1 MNGSLLILLSFSMLQ
16 PRSAPGLAPAGTT
29 PELLSPR
36 TTVEGEVKPGVAARH
51 HLEAAAGQ
59 YLRLVVEPPG
69 LGLTATLLDPSGRIV
84 AEVRTSG
91 AEDAPLR
98 IGTIAERSGLHELRL
113 ARPRPGPRPVS
124 YRVTLE
130 ALRVATGD
138 DRLRVR
144 AARAHAEAGRLGIDS
159 FDNSTAV
166 MKLLEEERELWHRV
180 GDASEEAD
188 AVVAEAGIRFNQGST
203 REAMEAL
210 RQALSLFQAARDR
223 RGEASTLNDLGV
235 AAWSLG
241 DARAALGEYE
251 RALPIAHELGLVRV
265 EASILSNMGS
275 AYRNLGDTRKALAF
289 YERSLPLRRQAGDV
303 GGQATSLSNI
313 GVAYRMLGDHRR
325 ALSAYEEALPLARA
339 ERDTG
344 AESAALQNL
353 GALCLSVGDV
363 ERSEEFLGQALALA
377 RRTADRRGQAVV
389 LGWLSHAQRLKGNLP
404 EAVSLGQQELALW
417 RSLGDRYSE
426 GAALTALGSLQR
438 LQGARETAEETLT
451 EALRLQREL
460 GDRFDEVHSQ
470 LELAGLAQDAGQ
482 VELAGQGYAEALRA
496 SRALSDPGAEAT
508 ALFRLAQLRRA
519 QGDLEEARR
528 NVEAAL
534 AVQESLRESV
544 AGPRWR
550 ASFFVSAQD
559 AYELLI
565 DVLMTMDAARPGY
578 GLAAE
583 ALRASEK
590 KRARSLLDALTGPQV
605 EAAPATQA
613 ESTSAGD
620 LQALLD
626 DRTALLEFS
635 LGEAASYAWA
645 VTREG
650 IQSARLAPKA
660 QIAEAVRAYY
670 DRVAAPPSSRPGPQ
684 ADRGVTAAAGVELT
698 RLLLLPLAGQLARER
713 LAIVP
718 DGTLQYVPFA
728 SLPEPPAGEGEAKAV
743 TPMVARHE
751 IVCIP
756 SATALERLR
765 ANPRA
770 SRSTRVTVAVM
781 ADPVFE
787 VDDPRVSAPGR
798 GRPAAV
804 PPSADLLRAAH
815 DVGLGLAGGRV
826 FPRLP
831 YSRQEAAAIAA
842 AAGRGAVLS
851 ALDFQASRSIALSPR
866 LAAYDVVHFA
876 THGIVD
882 DARPDLSGLVLST
895 VDRHGRP
902 QDGFLRLR
910 DIDALRLPVSLV
922 VLSGCRTGLG
932 KDVRGEGLLGI
943 VRAFMRAGAPRV
955 VASLWEVDDRATAA
969 FMREFYQALLV
980 WGRPPAAALREAQL
994 ALRSRERWRD
1004 PFYWAGFVLQGEW
1017 N

>member
-1 MNGSLLILLSFSMLQ
+1 MTHSLLVLLSFSVFG
-16 PRSAPGLAPAGTT
+16 PHSAPSLAAGTALR
-29 PELLSPR
+29 LLSPR
-36 TTVEGEVKPGVAARH
+36 TAVEGEVKSGVPARH
-51 HLEAAAGQ
+51 HVAAAAGQ
-59 YLRLVVEPPG
+59 YLRLTVEPPG
-69 LGLTATLLDPSGRIV
+69 IAVTATLLDPAGKVV
-84 AEVRTSG
+84 AEVRTGG

-98 IGTIAERSGLHELRL
+98 ICAIVERSGLHELKL
-113 ARPRPGPRPVS
+113 ARPRPGAPPVS

-130 ALRVATGD
+130 PLRIATQD
-138 DRLRVR
+138 DPLRVR
-144 AARAHAEAGRLGIDS
+144 AARAYAEAGRLGIES
-159 FDNSTAV
+159 FDNSSAV
-166 MKLLEEERELWHRV
+166 MKWLEEARELWHRV

-188 AVVAEAGIRFNQGST
+188 ALVTEAGVWFNQGSS
-203 REAMEAL
+203 REAMEAV
-210 RQALSLFQAARDR
+210 RRALALHQAAGDR
-223 RGEASTLNDLGV
+223 RGEASTLNNLGV

-241 DARAALGEYE
+241 DARAALGDYE
-251 RALPIAHELGLVRV
+251 RALPIAHELGLVRL
-265 EASILSNMGS
+265 EASILSNMGT
-275 AYRNLGDTRKALAF
+275 AYKNLGDTRKALAF
-289 YERSLPLRRQAGDV
+289 YERSLPLRRQARDV

-313 GVAYRMLGDHRR
+313 GVAYRMLGNHRR

-377 RRTADRRGQAVV
+377 RRTADRRGRAVV

-470 LELAGLAQDAGQ
+470 LELAGLAQDAGDL
-482 VELAGQGYAEALRA
+482 ELAGQGYTEALRA

-508 ALFRLAQLRRA
+508 ALFRLARLHRA
-519 QGDLEEARR
+519 QGDLDEARR

-534 AVQESLRESV
+534 AVQESLRKSV

-559 AYELLI
+559 AYEFLI
-565 DVLMTMDAARPGY
+565 DVLMTMDAARPGQ

-583 ALRASEK
+583 ALRASER
-590 KRARSLLDALTGPQV
+590 KRARSLLDALPGTEVDADSASQG
-605 EAAPATQA
+605 
-613 ESTSAGD
+613 ESTRVGD

-635 LGEAASYAWA
+635 LGESASYAWV

-650 IQSARLAPKA
+650 IHSARLAPKA
-660 QIAEAVRAYY
+660 RIAAAARAYY
-670 DRVAAPPSSRPGPQ
+670 DRVAAPPSSRGRSQ
-684 ADRGVTAAAGVELT
+684 SDRGATAAAGGELT
-698 RLLLLPLAGQLARER
+698 RLLLAPLAEYLDRER
-713 LAIVP
+713 VAIVP
-718 DGTLQYVPFA
+718 DGSLQYVPFA
-728 SLPEPPAGEGEAKAV
+728 LLPEPHRGGDAAAA
-743 TPMVARHE
+743 PMVAGHE
-751 IVCIP
+751 MVSLP
-756 SATALERLR
+756 SATALQRLR
-765 ANPRA
+765 ANSRA
-770 SRSTRVTVAVM
+770 SRNALVTVAVL

-798 GRPAAV
+798 GRPAAAA
-804 PPSADLLRAAH
+804 PLSADLLRAAH
-815 DVGLGLAGGRV
+815 DVGLASGARRV

-842 AAGRGAVLS
+842 AAGRGGVLS
-851 ALDFQASRSIALSPR
+851 ALDFDASRSTALSSR

-882 DARPDLSGLVLST
+882 DARPDLSGLVLSLI
-895 VDRHGRP
+895 DRRGRA
-902 QDGFLRLR
+902 QDGFLRLH

-922 VLSGCRTGLG
+922 VLSGCRTALG

-969 FMREFYQALLV
+969 FMREFYQALV
-980 WGRPPAAALREAQL
+980 VSGRSPAAALREAQL